1 MGNNSKATTR
11 KSRFS
16 IVDNFVRYHLFKT
29 LKITSFIVSTIC
41 IILYAFFVDRVAS
54 VFEVCDACIKINLL
68 NTGFCA
74 MSVFFCSMFI
84 QEKHKND
91 GTYAYIL
98 NYKLKKKELEL
109 KYCESD
115 SIKLARSHLQIKF
128 LTSVFTSVIFLILL
142 FLYWKYQDIFV
153 IKIDFKS
160 LGIQNDFCKLILILL
175 SKIPIMAYLFVGLGI
190 CKRAFTLW
198 DEKIELN
205 ALIKG
210 YKNHI
215 SNKNKQ
221 DDLLISLAHNYFGAK
236 NGKKIYTS
244 FFDKLLAKITPNI
257 TISQDK
263 TNGK

>member
-1 MGNNSKATTR
+1 
-11 KSRFS
+11 
-16 IVDNFVRYHLFKT
+16 
-29 LKITSFIVSTIC
+29 
-41 IILYAFFVDRVAS
+41 
-54 VFEVCDACIKINLL
+54 
-68 NTGFCA
+68 
-74 MSVFFCSMFI
+74 
-84 QEKHKND
+84 
-91 GTYAYIL
+91 
-98 NYKLKKKELEL
+98 
-109 KYCESD
+109 
-115 SIKLARSHLQIKF
+115 
-128 LTSVFTSVIFLILL
+128 
-142 FLYWKYQDIFV
+142 
-153 IKIDFKS
+153 
-160 LGIQNDFCKLILILL
+160 
-175 SKIPIMAYLFVGLGI
+175 MAYLFVGLGI